1 MMRGGAALRPVDT
14 IRGPGMNI
22 IDAAEMRAVTSYPD
36 LVEWLRE
43 SHLDTID
50 AMDDLLMTQP
60 AATGGADTLLIRAA
74 WQRGKRTGVKLVTV
88 FPANAGGELPSIQAV
103 YILFDGE
110 NGEPLASLDGTELT
124 YWKTAADSA
133 LGTRLLAPEDA
144 RRLGMIG
151 AGAQAPHLIR
161 AHCSVRPSIERV
173 TIWNRTRSKAEAL
186 AEAAPVRGVAFEAT
200 TDIEAACRGADIVTT
215 ATAAEAPLVLGAWL
229 RPGQHLDLVG
239 GYKPEMRE
247 ADAEAFERA
256 RVFVDARETTVG
268 VCGDL
273 IEPVREG
280 RFSPDR
286 IEGDLFDLCR
296 NGLPRPRTADDITL
310 FKNGGGGHLDL
321 MTASY
326 YVDRVG
332 GG

>member
-1 MMRGGAALRPVDT
+1 
-14 IRGPGMNI
+14 MNI
-22 IDAAEMRAVTSYPD
+22 IDAARMRAVTSYPD

-50 AMDDLLMTQP
+50 AMDDLLVTQP
-60 AATGGADTLLIRAA
+60 AAAAGTDTLLVRAA
-74 WQRGKRTGVKLVTV
+74 WQRGKQIGVKLVTV

-103 YILFDGE
+103 YMLFDGE
-110 NGEPLASLDGTELT
+110 DGRPLASLDGTELT

-133 LGTRLLAPEDA
+133 LGARFLAREDA
-144 RRLGMIG
+144 GTLCMIG

-173 TIWNRTRSKAEAL
+173 TIWNRTRAKAEAL
-186 AEAAPVRGVAFEAT
+186 AAAAPVEGVTFEAT
-200 TDIEAACRGADIVTT
+200 TDIEAACRGADIITA
-215 ATAAEAPLVLGAWL
+215 ATAAEAPLVLGDWL

-247 ADAEAFERA
+247 ADTEAFVRA

-268 VCGDL
+268 ICGDL
-273 IEPVREG
+273 IEPVQEG
-280 RFSPDR
+280 RFSTDR

-296 NGLPRPRTADDITL
+296 AGLPSPRGADDITL

-326 YVDRVG
+326 YVDRVSG
-332 GG
+332 G

>member
-1 MMRGGAALRPVDT
+1 
-14 IRGPGMNI
+14 MNI
-22 IDAAEMRAVTSYPD
+22 IDAAQMQAVTSYPD

-60 AATGGADTLLIRAA
+60 AETAGTDTLLIRAA
-74 WQRGKRTGVKLVTV
+74 WQRGTQIGVKLITV
-88 FPANAGGELPSIQAV
+88 FPANAGGALPSIQAV
-103 YILFDGE
+103 YMLFDGE
-110 NGEPLASLDGTELT
+110 NGKPLASLDGTELT

-133 LGTRLLAPEDA
+133 LGTRFLAREDA
-144 RRLGMIG
+144 TSLCMVG

-173 TIWNRTRSKAEAL
+173 TIWNRTHTKAEAL
-186 AEAAPVRGVAFEAT
+186 AAAAPVDGVTFDAT
-200 TDIEAACRGADIVTT
+200 TDIEAACRGADIITA
-215 ATAAEAPLVLGAWL
+215 ATAAEAPLVLGEWL

-247 ADAEAFERA
+247 ADTEAFVRA

-268 VCGDL
+268 ICGDL
-273 IEPVREG
+273 LEPEKEG
-280 RFSPDR
+280 RFSADR

-296 NGLPRPRTADDITL
+296 TGLPRPRVTDDITL

>member
-1 MMRGGAALRPVDT
+1 
-14 IRGPGMNI
+14 MNI
-22 IDAAEMRAVTSYPD
+22 IDAAQMQAVTNYPD
-36 LVEWLRE
+36 LVEWLRT

-60 AATGGADTLLIRAA
+60 AAAGGADTLLIRAA
-74 WQRGKRTGVKLVTV
+74 WQRDTQIGIKLITV

-103 YILFDGE
+103 YMLFDGA
-110 NGEPLASLDGTELT
+110 NGRPLASLDGTELT

-133 LGTRLLAPEDA
+133 LGTRFLAREDA
-144 RRLGMIG
+144 GSLCMIG

-173 TIWNRTRSKAEAL
+173 TIWNRTHAKAEAL
-186 AEAAPVRGVAFEAT
+186 AAAAPMEGVGFEAT
-200 TDIEAACRGADIVTT
+200 TDIEAACRGADIIST
-215 ATAAEAPLVLGAWL
+215 ATAAEAPLVRGAWL

-247 ADAEAFERA
+247 ADTEAFERA

-268 VCGDL
+268 ICGDL
-273 IEPVREG
+273 LEPVKEG
-280 RFSPDR
+280 RFSADR

-296 NGLPRPRTADDITL
+296 TGLSRPRAAEDITL

-326 YVDRVG
+326 YVNRVSG
-332 GG
+332 G

>member
-1 MMRGGAALRPVDT
+1 
-14 IRGPGMNI
+14 MNI
-22 IDAAEMRAVTSYPD
+22 IDATRMQAVTSYPD
-36 LVEWLRE
+36 LVEWLRN

-60 AATGGADTLLIRAA
+60 AAADGTDTLLIRAA
-74 WQRGKRTGVKLVTV
+74 WQRGRQIGVKLVTV

-103 YILFDGE
+103 YMLFDAE
-110 NGEPLASLDGTELT
+110 NGRPLASLDGTELT

-133 LGTRLLAPEDA
+133 LGTRFLALEDS
-144 RRLGMIG
+144 RSLCMIG

-173 TIWNRTRSKAEAL
+173 TIWNRTGAKAEAL
-186 AEAAPVRGVAFEAT
+186 AAAAPVGGVTFDAT
-200 TDIEAACRGADIVTT
+200 TDIEAACRGADIITA

-247 ADAEAFERA
+247 ADSEAFERA

-268 VCGDL
+268 ICGDL
-273 IEPVREG
+273 LDPIKEG
-280 RFSPDR
+280 RFTADR

-296 NGLPRPRTADDITL
+296 NGLPSPRGADDITL

>member
-1 MMRGGAALRPVDT
+1 
-14 IRGPGMNI
+14 MNI
-22 IDAAEMRAVTSYPD
+22 IDAAQMQAVTSYPD

-60 AATGGADTLLIRAA
+60 AVAGSADTLLIRAA
-74 WQRGKRTGVKLVTV
+74 WQRGKQIGVKLITV

-103 YILFDGE
+103 YMLFDGE
-110 NGEPLASLDGTELT
+110 NGRPLASLDGTELT

-133 LGTRLLAPEDA
+133 LGTRFLAREDVKE
-144 RRLGMIG
+144 LCMVG

-173 TIWNRTRSKAEAL
+173 TIWNRTHAKAKAL
-186 AEAAPVRGVAFEAT
+186 AAAVPVEGVAFEAT
-200 TDIEAACRGADIVTT
+200 TDIAAACRGADIITT
-215 ATAAEAPLVLGAWL
+215 ATAAEAPLVLGGWL
-229 RPGQHLDLVG
+229 EPGQHLDLVG

-247 ADAEAFERA
+247 ADTEAFVRA

-268 VCGDL
+268 ICGDL
-273 IEPVREG
+273 LEPVKEG
-280 RFSPDR
+280 RFAADR

-296 NGLPRPRTADDITL
+296 NGLSSPRADEDITL

-326 YVDRVG
+326 YVDRVSG
-332 GG
+332 G

>member
-1 MMRGGAALRPVDT
+1 
-14 IRGPGMNI
+14 MNI
-22 IDAAEMRAVTSYPD
+22 IDAAQMQAVTSYPD

-60 AATGGADTLLIRAA
+60 AAAGGADTLLIRAA
-74 WQRGKRTGVKLVTV
+74 WQRGKQIGVKLITV
-88 FPANAGGELPSIQAV
+88 FPVNAGGDLPSIQAV
-103 YILFDGE
+103 YMLFDGDD
-110 NGEPLASLDGTELT
+110 GRPLASLDGTELT

-133 LGTRLLAPEDA
+133 LGTWLLAREDSKA
-144 RRLGMIG
+144 LCMVG

-173 TIWNRTRSKAEAL
+173 TIWNRTHAKAEAL
-186 AEAAPVRGVAFEAT
+186 AAAASVEGVTFEAT
-200 TDIEAACRGADIVTT
+200 PDIEAACRGADIITT
-215 ATAAEAPLVLGAWL
+215 ATAAEAPLVLGEWL

-247 ADAEAFERA
+247 ADTEAFERA

-268 VCGDL
+268 ICGDIL
-273 IEPVREG
+273 EPVKEG
-280 RFSPDR
+280 RFSADR

-296 NGLPRPRTADDITL
+296 DGLPNPRTDHDITL

-326 YVDRVG
+326 YVDRVNSG
-332 GG
+332 

>member
-1 MMRGGAALRPVDT
+1 M
-14 IRGPGMNI
+14 
-22 IDAAEMRAVTSYPD
+22 
-36 LVEWLRE
+36 
-43 SHLDTID
+43 
-50 AMDDLLMTQP
+50 
-60 AATGGADTLLIRAA
+60 
-74 WQRGKRTGVKLVTV
+74 
-88 FPANAGGELPSIQAV
+88 
-103 YILFDGE
+103 LFDGE
-110 NGEPLASLDGTELT
+110 NGRPLASLDGTELT

-133 LGTRLLAPEDA
+133 LGTRFLAREDSRA
-144 RRLGMIG
+144 LCMIG

-173 TIWNRTRSKAEAL
+173 TIWNRTHAKAEAL
-186 AEAAPVRGVAFEAT
+186 AAAAPVDRVTFQAS
-200 TDIEAACRGADIVTT
+200 TDIEAACRDADIITA

-247 ADAEAFERA
+247 ADSDAFERA

-268 VCGDL
+268 ICGDL
-273 IEPVREG
+273 LEPIREG
-280 RFSPDR
+280 RFSADR

-296 NGLPRPRTADDITL
+296 NGLPSPRAADDITL

-326 YVDRVG
+326 YRDRVSG
-332 GG
+332 D

>member
-1 MMRGGAALRPVDT
+1 
-14 IRGPGMNI
+14 MNI
-22 IDAAEMRAVTSYPD
+22 IDAAQMQAVTSYPD

-43 SHLDTID
+43 GHLDTID

-60 AATGGADTLLIRAA
+60 ATVGGADTLLIRAA
-74 WQRGKRTGVKLVTV
+74 WQRGKQVGVKLITV
-88 FPANAGGELPSIQAV
+88 FPANAGEELPSIQAV
-103 YILFDGE
+103 YMLFDGG
-110 NGEPLASLDGTELT
+110 NGKPLASLDGTELT

-133 LGTRLLAPEDA
+133 LGARFLAREDA
-144 RRLGMIG
+144 RELCMIG

-173 TIWNRTRSKAEAL
+173 TIWNRTHAKAEAL
-186 AEAAPVRGVAFEAT
+186 AAAAPVEGVAFEAT
-200 TDIEAACRGADIVTT
+200 NDVEAACRAADIVTT
-215 ATAAEAPLVLGAWL
+215 ATAAEAPLVLGDWL

-247 ADAEAFERA
+247 ADTEAFERA

-268 VCGDL
+268 ICGDL
-273 IEPVREG
+273 LDPVKEG
-280 RFSPDR
+280 RFSADR

-296 NGLPRPRTADDITL
+296 NGLPSPRTAGDVTL

-326 YVDRVG
+326 YVDRVSG
-332 GG
+332 G

>member
-1 MMRGGAALRPVDT
+1 
-14 IRGPGMNI
+14 MNI
-22 IDAAEMRAVTSYPD
+22 IDAAQMQAVTSYPD

-60 AATGGADTLLIRAA
+60 AAAGGADTLLIRAA
-74 WQRGKRTGVKLVTV
+74 WQRGKQIGVKLITV
-88 FPANAGGELPSIQAV
+88 FPANAGEELPSIQAV
-103 YILFDGE
+103 YMLFDGD
-110 NGEPLASLDGTELT
+110 NGKPLASLDGTELT

-133 LGTRLLAPEDA
+133 LGTRFLAREDA
-144 RRLGMIG
+144 RELCMIG
-151 AGAQAPHLIR
+151 AGAQAPHLIS

-173 TIWNRTRSKAEAL
+173 TIWNRTHAKAEAL
-186 AEAAPVRGVAFEAT
+186 AAAAPVEGVTFEAT
-200 TDIEAACRGADIVTT
+200 NDIEVACRDADIIST
-215 ATAAEAPLVLGAWL
+215 ATAAEAPLVLGDWL

-247 ADAEAFERA
+247 ADTEAFERA

-268 VCGDL
+268 ICGDL
-273 IEPVREG
+273 LEPVKEG
-280 RFSPDR
+280 RFTADR

-296 NGLPRPRTADDITL
+296 KGLLSPRADSDITL

-326 YVDRVG
+326 YVDRVRG
-332 GG
+332 G

>member
-1 MMRGGAALRPVDT
+1 
-14 IRGPGMNI
+14 MNI
-22 IDAAEMRAVTSYPD
+22 IDAAQMQAVTSYPD

-43 SHLDTID
+43 GHLDTID

-60 AATGGADTLLIRAA
+60 AAAGGADTLLIRAA
-74 WQRGKRTGVKLVTV
+74 WQRGKQVGVKLITV

-103 YILFDGE
+103 YMLFDGD
-110 NGEPLASLDGTELT
+110 NGKPLASLDGTELT

-133 LGTRLLAPEDA
+133 LGARFLAREDA
-144 RRLGMIG
+144 RELCMIG

-173 TIWNRTRSKAEAL
+173 TIWNRTHAKAEAL
-186 AEAAPVRGVAFEAT
+186 AAAAPVEGVTFEAT
-200 TDIEAACRGADIVTT
+200 NDIETACRDADIIST
-215 ATAAEAPLVLGAWL
+215 ATAAEAPLVLGDWL

-247 ADAEAFERA
+247 ADTEAFERA

-268 VCGDL
+268 ICGDL
-273 IEPVREG
+273 LDPVKEG
-280 RFSPDR
+280 RFSADR

-296 NGLPRPRTADDITL
+296 NGLPSPRTAGDVTL

-326 YVDRVG
+326 YVDRVSG
-332 GG
+332 G

>member
-1 MMRGGAALRPVDT
+1 M
-14 IRGPGMNI
+14 
-22 IDAAEMRAVTSYPD
+22 
-36 LVEWLRE
+36 
-43 SHLDTID
+43 
-50 AMDDLLMTQP
+50 
-60 AATGGADTLLIRAA
+60 
-74 WQRGKRTGVKLVTV
+74 
-88 FPANAGGELPSIQAV
+88 
-103 YILFDGE
+103 LFDAD
-110 NGEPLASLDGTELT
+110 NGKPLASLDGTELT

-133 LGTRLLAPEDA
+133 LGAQLLAREDA
-144 RRLGMIG
+144 ATLCMVG

-173 TIWNRTRSKAEAL
+173 TIWNRTHAKAQVL
-186 AEAAPVRGVAFEAT
+186 AAAAPVDGVTFEAT
-200 TDIEAACRGADIVTT
+200 TDIEAACRGADVITT

-247 ADAEAFERA
+247 ADTEAFERA

-268 VCGDL
+268 ICGDL
-273 IEPVREG
+273 LEPMKEG

-296 NGLPRPRTADDITL
+296 VGLPAPRAADDITL

-326 YVDRVG
+326 YVDRTG

>member
-1 MMRGGAALRPVDT
+1 
-14 IRGPGMNI
+14 MNV
-22 IDAAEMRAVTSYPD
+22 IDATRMRAVASYPD

-43 SHLDTID
+43 SHLGTID
-50 AMDDLLMTQP
+50 ATDDLLMTQP
-60 AATGGADTLLIRAA
+60 AAGGGADTLLVRAA
-74 WQRGKRTGVKLVTV
+74 WQRGSRIGVKLATV
-88 FPANAGGELPSIQAV
+88 FPANAAGAGPPSVQAV
-103 YILFDGE
+103 YMLFDGR
-110 NGEPLASLDGTELT
+110 NGRPLASLDGTELT

-133 LGTRLLAPEDA
+133 LGAHFLAREDVETFC
-144 RRLGMIG
+144 MIG
-151 AGAQAPHLIR
+151 AGAQAPHLVR

-173 TIWNRTRSKAEAL
+173 TIWNRTREKAEAL
-186 AEAAPVRGVAFEAT
+186 AAAAPVEGVAFEAT
-200 TDIEAACRGADIVTT
+200 PDIEAACRGAGIISA
-215 ATAAEAPLVLGAWL
+215 ATAAEAPLVLGEWL
-229 RPGQHLDLVG
+229 QPGQHLDLVG

-247 ADAEAFERA
+247 ADTEAFERA

-273 IEPVREG
+273 LVPVKEG

-296 NGLPRPRTADDITL
+296 HGLSSPRADGDVTL

-332 GG
+332 LE

>member
-1 MMRGGAALRPVDT
+1 
-14 IRGPGMNI
+14 MNI
-22 IDAAEMRAVTSYPD
+22 IDATRMQAVTSYPD
-36 LVEWLRE
+36 LVEWLRT

-60 AATGGADTLLIRAA
+60 AAAGGADTLLIRAA
-74 WQRGKRTGVKLVTV
+74 WQRGKQIGVKLVTV
-88 FPANAGGELPSIQAV
+88 FPANAGGALPSIQAV
-103 YILFDGE
+103 YLLFDAE
-110 NGEPLASLDGTELT
+110 NGQPLASLDGTELT

-133 LGTRLLAPEDA
+133 LGTRFLAREDV
-144 RRLGMIG
+144 RTLCMIG

-173 TIWNRTRSKAEAL
+173 TIWNRTHARAEAL
-186 AEAAPVRGVAFEAT
+186 AAAAPVEGVTFEAT
-200 TDIEAACRGADIVTT
+200 TDIEAACRSADVITA
-215 ATAAEAPLVLGAWL
+215 ATAAEAPLVRGEWL

-247 ADAEAFERA
+247 ADTESFERA

-268 VCGDL
+268 ICGDL
-273 IEPVREG
+273 LEPIREG
-280 RFSPDR
+280 RFSADA

-296 NGLPRPRTADDITL
+296 DGLPRPRATDDITL

-326 YVDRVG
+326 YVDRTG
-332 GG
+332 DG

>member
-1 MMRGGAALRPVDT
+1 
-14 IRGPGMNI
+14 MNI
-22 IDAAEMRAVTSYPD
+22 IDAAQMQAVTSYPD

-60 AATGGADTLLIRAA
+60 AATDGTDTLLIRAA
-74 WQRGKRTGVKLVTV
+74 WQRAKQIGVKLITV
-88 FPANAGGELPSIQAV
+88 FPANAGGALPSIQAV
-103 YILFDGE
+103 YMLFDGE
-110 NGEPLASLDGTELT
+110 NGKPLASLDGTELT

-133 LGTRLLAPEDA
+133 LGARFLAPEDA
-144 RRLGMIG
+144 RSLCMIG
-151 AGAQAPHLIR
+151 AGAQAPHLVR
-161 AHCSVRPSIERV
+161 AHCAVRPSIERV
-173 TIWNRTRSKAEAL
+173 TIWNRTHAKAEAL
-186 AEAAPVRGVAFEAT
+186 ADAAPVQGVAFEAT
-200 TDIEAACRGADIVTT
+200 TDLEAACRGADVITA
-215 ATAAEAPLVLGAWL
+215 ATAAETPLVRGEWL

-247 ADAEAFERA
+247 ADTVAFERA

-273 IEPVREG
+273 LEPVREG
-280 RFSPDR
+280 RFSADR

-296 NGLPRPRTADDITL
+296 SGLPSPRAPGDITL

-326 YVDRVG
+326 YVDRVSG
-332 GG
+332 G

>member
-1 MMRGGAALRPVDT
+1 
-14 IRGPGMNI
+14 MNI
-22 IDAAEMRAVTSYPD
+22 IDAAQMQAVTSYPD

-60 AATGGADTLLIRAA
+60 AAAAGTDTLLIRAA
-74 WQRGKRTGVKLVTV
+74 WQRGSQIGVKLITV
-88 FPANAGGELPSIQAV
+88 FPSNAGGDLPSIQAV
-103 YILFDGE
+103 YMLFDGG
-110 NGEPLASLDGTELT
+110 NGRPLASLDGTELT

-133 LGTRLLAPEDA
+133 LGTRFLAREDA
-144 RRLGMIG
+144 GTLCMIG

-173 TIWNRTRSKAEAL
+173 TIWNRTHAKAEAL
-186 AEAAPVRGVAFEAT
+186 AAAAPAEGVTFETT
-200 TDIEAACRGADIVTT
+200 TDLEAACRGADIVTA
-215 ATAAEAPLVLGAWL
+215 ATAAEAPLVLGDWL

-247 ADAEAFERA
+247 ADTEAFVRA

-268 VCGDL
+268 ICGDL
-273 IEPVREG
+273 LEPVKEG
-280 RFSPDR
+280 RFSADR

-296 NGLPRPRTADDITL
+296 TGLSRPRDADDITL

-326 YVDRVG
+326 YVDRVSAG
-332 GG
+332 

>member
-1 MMRGGAALRPVDT
+1 
-14 IRGPGMNI
+14 MNI
-22 IDAAEMRAVTSYPD
+22 IDAAQMQAVTSYPD

-60 AATGGADTLLIRAA
+60 AAAGGADTLLIRAA
-74 WQRGKRTGVKLVTV
+74 WQRGKQIGVKLITV

-103 YILFDGE
+103 YMLFDGDD
-110 NGEPLASLDGTELT
+110 GRPLASLDGTELT

-133 LGTRLLAPEDA
+133 LGSRFLAREDSKE
-144 RRLGMIG
+144 LCMVG

-173 TIWNRTRSKAEAL
+173 TIWNRTHAKAEAL
-186 AEAAPVRGVAFEAT
+186 ATAAPVAGVTFEAT
-200 TDIEAACRGADIVTT
+200 TDIEAACRGADIITA
-215 ATAAEAPLVLGAWL
+215 ATAAEAPLVLGDWL

-247 ADAEAFERA
+247 ADTEAFVRA

-268 VCGDL
+268 ICGDIL
-273 IEPVREG
+273 EPVREG
-280 RFSPDR
+280 RFSADR
-286 IEGDLFDLCR
+286 IEGDLFELCR
-296 NGLPRPRTADDITL
+296 GGLPRPRADGDITL

-326 YVDRVG
+326 YVNRVNG
-332 GG
+332 G

>member
-1 MMRGGAALRPVDT
+1 
-14 IRGPGMNI
+14 MNI
-22 IDAAEMRAVTSYPD
+22 IDATQMQAVTSYPD

-60 AATGGADTLLIRAA
+60 AAAGGADTLLIRAA
-74 WQRGKRTGVKLVTV
+74 WQRGKQIGIKLITV
-88 FPANAGGELPSIQAV
+88 FPANAGGDLPSIQAV
-103 YILFDGE
+103 YMLFDGDD
-110 NGEPLASLDGTELT
+110 GRPLATLDGTELT

-133 LGTRLLAPEDA
+133 LGARFLAREDA
-144 RRLGMIG
+144 TELCMVG

-173 TIWNRTRSKAEAL
+173 TIWNRTHEKAQAL
-186 AEAAPVRGVAFEAT
+186 AATAPVEGVTFEAT
-200 TDIEAACRGADIVTT
+200 SDIEAACRGADIITT
-215 ATAAEAPLVLGAWL
+215 ATAAEAPLVRGEWL

-247 ADAEAFERA
+247 TDTEAFVRA

-268 VCGDL
+268 ICGDIL
-273 IEPVREG
+273 EPVKEG
-280 RFSPDR
+280 RFSADR

-296 NGLPRPRTADDITL
+296 NGLPSPRTVGDITL

-326 YVDRVG
+326 YVDRVNG
-332 GG
+332 G

>member
-1 MMRGGAALRPVDT
+1 
-14 IRGPGMNI
+14 MNI
-22 IDAAEMRAVTSYPD
+22 IDAARMQAVTNYPD
-36 LVEWLRE
+36 LVEWLRT

-60 AATGGADTLLIRAA
+60 AAAGGADTLLIRAA
-74 WQRGKRTGVKLVTV
+74 WQRGTQIGVKLITV
-88 FPANAGGELPSIQAV
+88 FPANADGELPSIQAV
-103 YILFDGE
+103 YMLFDGE
-110 NGEPLASLDGTELT
+110 NGRPLASLDGTELT

-133 LGTRLLAPEDA
+133 LGTRFLAREDA
-144 RRLGMIG
+144 GSLCMIG

-173 TIWNRTRSKAEAL
+173 TIWNRTHSKAEAL
-186 AEAAPVRGVAFEAT
+186 AAAAPVEGVEFKAT
-200 TDIEAACRGADIVTT
+200 TDIEAACRGADIIST
-215 ATAAEAPLVLGAWL
+215 ATAAEAPLVRGTWM

-247 ADAEAFERA
+247 ADTRAFERA

-268 VCGDL
+268 ICGDL
-273 IEPVREG
+273 LEPMKEG
-280 RFSPDR
+280 RFSADR

-296 NGLPRPRTADDITL
+296 TGLPRPRAAEDITL

-326 YVDRVG
+326 YVARVSG
-332 GG
+332 A

>member
-1 MMRGGAALRPVDT
+1 
-14 IRGPGMNI
+14 MNI
-22 IDAAEMRAVTSYPD
+22 IDAVQMQAVTSYPD
-36 LVEWLRE
+36 LVEWLRN

-50 AMDDLLMTQP
+50 ALDDLLMTQP
-60 AATGGADTLLIRAA
+60 APTEGADTLLIRAA
-74 WQRGKRTGVKLVTV
+74 WQRGKQIGVKLITV

-103 YILFDGE
+103 YMLFDGE
-110 NGEPLASLDGTELT
+110 NGRPLASLDGTELT

-133 LGTRLLAPEDA
+133 LGTRFLAREDS
-144 RRLGMIG
+144 RSLCMVG

-173 TIWNRTRSKAEAL
+173 TIWNRTHAKAEAL
-186 AEAAPVRGVAFEAT
+186 AAATPVEGVTFEAT
-200 TDIEAACRGADIVTT
+200 TDIEAACRDADIITA
-215 ATAAEAPLVLGAWL
+215 ATAAEVPLVHGAWL

-247 ADAEAFERA
+247 ADTEAFERA

-268 VCGDL
+268 ICGDL
-273 IEPVREG
+273 LEPIREG
-280 RFSPDR
+280 RFSADR
-286 IEGDLFDLCR
+286 VEGDLFDLCR
-296 NGLPRPRTADDITL
+296 NGLPSPRAEEDITL

-326 YVDRVG
+326 YVDRVSG
-332 GG
+332 G

>member
-1 MMRGGAALRPVDT
+1 
-14 IRGPGMNI
+14 MNI
-22 IDAAEMRAVTSYPD
+22 IDAAQMQAVTSYPD

-43 SHLDTID
+43 SHLGAID

-60 AATGGADTLLIRAA
+60 AASDGADTLLIRAA
-74 WQRGKRTGVKLVTV
+74 WQRGKQIGVKLVTV
-88 FPANAGGELPSIQAV
+88 FPANAGGDLPSIQAV
-103 YILFDGE
+103 YMLFDG
-110 NGEPLASLDGTELT
+110 GDGRPLASLDGTELT

-133 LGTRLLAPEDA
+133 LGTRFLAREDSKA
-144 RRLGMIG
+144 LCMIG

-173 TIWNRTRSKAEAL
+173 TIWNRTHAKAEAL
-186 AEAAPVRGVAFEAT
+186 AAAAPVEGVTFEAT
-200 TDIEAACRGADIVTT
+200 PDIEAACRGADIITA
-215 ATAAEAPLVLGAWL
+215 ATAAEAPLVLGEWL

-247 ADAEAFERA
+247 ADTEAFVRA

-268 VCGDL
+268 ICGDIL
-273 IEPVREG
+273 EPVKEG
-280 RFSPDR
+280 RFSADR

-296 NGLPRPRTADDITL
+296 DGPPSPRTDGDITL

-321 MTASY
+321 MAASY
-326 YVDRVG
+326 YVDRVDKG
-332 GG
+332 

>member
-1 MMRGGAALRPVDT
+1 
-14 IRGPGMNI
+14 MNI
-22 IDAAEMRAVTSYPD
+22 IDAAQMQAVTSYPD

-60 AATGGADTLLIRAA
+60 SGAGGADTLLIRAA
-74 WQRGKRTGVKLVTV
+74 WQRGKQIGVKLITV

-103 YILFDGE
+103 YMLFDGDD
-110 NGEPLASLDGTELT
+110 GRPLASLDGTELT

-133 LGTRLLAPEDA
+133 LGTRFLAREDS
-144 RRLGMIG
+144 RELCMVG

-161 AHCSVRPSIERV
+161 AHCAVRPSIERV
-173 TIWNRTRSKAEAL
+173 TIWNRTHEKAEAL
-186 AEAAPVRGVAFEAT
+186 AATAPVEGVTFEAT
-200 TDIEAACRGADIVTT
+200 SDIEAACRGADIITT
-215 ATAAEAPLVLGAWL
+215 ATAAEAPLVRGEWL

-247 ADAEAFERA
+247 ADTEAFVRA

-268 VCGDL
+268 ICGDIL
-273 IEPVREG
+273 EPVKEG
-280 RFSPDR
+280 RFSTDR

-296 NGLPRPRTADDITL
+296 NGLPGTRAAGDITL

-326 YVDRVG
+326 YVDRVSG
-332 GG
+332 G

>member
-1 MMRGGAALRPVDT
+1 
-14 IRGPGMNI
+14 MNI
-22 IDAAEMRAVTSYPD
+22 IDAARMRAVTSYPD
-36 LVEWLRE
+36 LVEWLRA

-60 AATGGADTLLIRAA
+60 AAGGGADTLLIRAA
-74 WQRGKRTGVKLVTV
+74 WQRGKQIGVKLITV
-88 FPANAGGELPSIQAV
+88 FPANAGGALPSIQAV
-103 YILFDGE
+103 YMLFDDE
-110 NGEPLASLDGTELT
+110 NGQPLASLDGTELT

-133 LGTRLLAPEDA
+133 LGARFLAREDA
-144 RRLGMIG
+144 TALCMIG

-173 TIWNRTRSKAEAL
+173 TIWNRTHAKAEAL
-186 AEAAPVRGVAFEAT
+186 AAAAPVEGVTFEAT
-200 TDIEAACRGADIVTT
+200 TDIEAACRGADVITA
-215 ATAAEAPLVLGAWL
+215 ATAAEAPLVLGGWL
-229 RPGQHLDLVG
+229 QPGQHLDLVG

-247 ADAEAFERA
+247 ADTEAFERA

-268 VCGDL
+268 ICGDL
-273 IEPVREG
+273 LEPVKEG
-280 RFSPDR
+280 RFSADR

-296 NGLPRPRTADDITL
+296 DGLPTPRADGDVTL

-326 YVDRVG
+326 YVDRVSG
-332 GG
+332 G